1 MVGMRDVAKKAGVSL
16 SSVSLVIN
24 GTGYVSQDMRDKVE
38 QAMRELNYVP
48 NELARNFYHGK
59 TGIVGVIVPT
69 IQHPFFATL
78 TAHLQREFAARSLRT
93 MLCSTV
99 DSASGEAQYVE
110 MLRQRSLDA
119 LVVAAHTTHDTR
131 EFAAR
136 SLRTML
142 CSTVDSASGE
152 AQYVEMLRQR
162 SLDALVVAA
171 HTTHDT
177 DYWTSIERP
186 IVAFD
191 RNLGAHIAQV
201 SSDHAHGGELI
212 ADLLASTGA
221 RNVAIVGGPRAQFT
235 DLSGSN
241 TTFPTV
247 RYVQTLEKCLSQTGI
262 AHTYVESGEV
272 CDLDGVW
279 RAVHGVFNAHPG
291 IDAFVGADL
300 AAAFAMQ
307 EATMR
312 GIAVPGQLQIVAY
325 DGTMAADCAGLPLT
339 VVRQDFD
346 AIAHAL
352 AGRIETE
359 ITAVPGQLQ
368 IVAYDGTMAADCA
381 GLPLTVV
388 RQDFDAIAHA
398 LAGRIETE
406 ITRFA
411 GDAQSPMT
419 QTPEPEIV
427 PVTLEART
435 TTR

>member
-99 DSASGEAQYVE
+99 DSANGEAQYVE

-119 LVVAAHTTHDTR
+119 LVVAAHTTHD
-131 EFAAR
+131 
-136 SLRTML
+136 
-142 CSTVDSASGE
+142 V
-152 AQYVEMLRQR
+152 
-162 SLDALVVAA
+162 
-171 HTTHDT
+171 

-186 IVAFD
+186 VVAFD

-201 SSDHAHGGELI
+201 SSDHARGGALV
-212 ADLLASTGA
+212 ADVLTRTGA
-221 RNVAIVGGPRAQFT
+221 RDVVIVGGPRAQFT
-235 DLSGSN
+235 DLDDAH

-247 RYVQTLEKCLSQTGI
+247 RYVQTLEERLDAAGI
-262 AHTYVESGEV
+262 AHAYIESGEV
-272 CDLDGVW
+272 FDLDGI
-279 RAVHGVFNAHPG
+279 RRTVHDAFDAHPD

-300 AAAFAMQ
+300 AAAFAVQ
-307 EATMR
+307 EAALR
-312 GIAVPGQLQIVAY
+312 GIAVPGRLQIVAY
-325 DGTMAADCAGLPLT
+325 DGTVVADCAGLPLT
-339 VVRQDFD
+339 AVRQDFD
-346 AIAHAL
+346 AIA
-352 AGRIETE
+352 R
-359 ITAVPGQLQ
+359 
-368 IVAYDGTMAADCA
+368 
-381 GLPLTVV
+381 
-388 RQDFDAIAHA
+388 AIADNVGQEIDWFDDGGAHGGVPSHHVSSTNA
-398 LAGRIETE
+398 SAANETP
-406 ITRFA
+406 TA
-411 GDAQSPMT
+411 HGGAPSPRAT
-419 QTPEPEIV
+419 TI
-427 PVTLEART
+427 PVTLEECS

>member
-38 QAMRELNYVP
+38 QAMHELNYVP

-119 LVVAAHTTHDTR
+119 LVVAAHTTHDT
-131 EFAAR
+131 
-136 SLRTML
+136 
-142 CSTVDSASGE
+142 
-152 AQYVEMLRQR
+152 
-162 SLDALVVAA
+162 
-171 HTTHDT
+171 

-191 RNLGAHIAQV
+191 RNLGAHIAQE

-221 RNVAIVGGPRAQFT
+221 CNVAIVGGPRAQFT

-247 RYVQTLEKCLSQTGI
+247 RYVQTLEKCLSQAGI

-272 CDLDGVW
+272 CDLDGVR

-307 EATMR
+307 EAMR
-312 GIAVPGQLQIVAY
+312 GI
-325 DGTMAADCAGLPLT
+325 
-339 VVRQDFD
+339 
-346 AIAHAL
+346 
-352 AGRIETE
+352 
-359 ITAVPGQLQ
+359 AVPGQLQ

-411 GDAQSPMT
+411 GDAQSPMM

>member
-99 DSASGEAQYVE
+99 DSAN
-110 MLRQRSLDA
+110 
-119 LVVAAHTTHDTR
+119 
-131 EFAAR
+131 
-136 SLRTML
+136 
-142 CSTVDSASGE
+142 GE

-177 DYWTSIERP
+177 DYWTSIGRP

-212 ADLLASTGA
+212 ADLLASTRA
-221 RNVAIVGGPRAQFT
+221 RNSPISADRTRPSPRCATCRRWKNASPRPASRTRTSSPARCATSTACGAQCMACST
-235 DLSGSN
+235 PTRASTRLS
-241 TTFPTV
+241 
-247 RYVQTLEKCLSQTGI
+247 
-262 AHTYVESGEV
+262 A
-272 CDLDGVW
+272 
-279 RAVHGVFNAHPG
+279 
-291 IDAFVGADL
+291 
-300 AAAFAMQ
+300 
-307 EATMR
+307 
-312 GIAVPGQLQIVAY
+312 QIWPPHSRCRRRR
-325 DGTMAADCAGLPLT
+325 CAGLPCPGNCRSWHT
-339 VVRQDFD
+339 TARWPP
-346 AIAHAL
+346 IAQ
-352 AGRIETE
+352 GCR
-359 ITAVPGQLQ
+359 
-368 IVAYDGTMAADCA
+368 
-381 GLPLTVV
+381 
-388 RQDFDAIAHA
+388 
-398 LAGRIETE
+398 
-406 ITRFA
+406 
-411 GDAQSPMT
+411 
-419 QTPEPEIV
+419 
-427 PVTLEART
+427 
-435 TTR
+435 

>member
-1 MVGMRDVAKKAGVSL
+1 MVGMRDVAKRAGVSV

-24 GTGYVSQDMRDKVE
+24 GTGYVSQDMRAKVE

-119 LVVAAHTTHDTR
+119 LVVAAHTTHD
-131 EFAAR
+131 
-136 SLRTML
+136 S
-142 CSTVDSASGE
+142 
-152 AQYVEMLRQR
+152 
-162 SLDALVVAA
+162 
-171 HTTHDT
+171 

-272 CDLDGVW
+272 CDLDGAR
-279 RAVHGVFNAHPG
+279 RAVYGVFNAHPG

-359 ITAVPGQLQ
+359 IT
-368 IVAYDGTMAADCA
+368 
-381 GLPLTVV
+381 
-388 RQDFDAIAHA
+388 
-398 LAGRIETE
+398 
-406 ITRFA
+406 RFA

>member
-24 GTGYVSQDMRDKVE
+24 STGYVSQDMRDKVE

-99 DSASGEAQYVE
+99 DSANGEAQYVE

-119 LVVAAHTTHDTR
+119 LVVAAHTTHD
-131 EFAAR
+131 
-136 SLRTML
+136 S
-142 CSTVDSASGE
+142 
-152 AQYVEMLRQR
+152 
-162 SLDALVVAA
+162 
-171 HTTHDT
+171 
-177 DYWTSIERP
+177 DYWTSIGRP

-221 RNVAIVGGPRAQFT
+221 RNVAIVGGPRVQFT

-241 TTFPTV
+241 TTFLTV
-247 RYVQTLEKCLSQTGI
+247 RYVQTLEKCLSQAGI

-272 CDLDGVW
+272 CDLDGAR

-359 ITAVPGQLQ
+359 IT
-368 IVAYDGTMAADCA
+368 
-381 GLPLTVV
+381 
-388 RQDFDAIAHA
+388 
-398 LAGRIETE
+398 
-406 ITRFA
+406 RFA
-411 GDAQSPMT
+411 GDAQSPMM

>member
-119 LVVAAHTTHDTR
+119 LVVAAHTTHDT
-131 EFAAR
+131 
-136 SLRTML
+136 
-142 CSTVDSASGE
+142 G
-152 AQYVEMLRQR
+152 
-162 SLDALVVAA
+162 
-171 HTTHDT
+171 
-177 DYWTSIERP
+177 YWTSIGRP

-212 ADLLASTGA
+212 ADLLVRTGA

-235 DLSGSN
+235 DLSDAN

-247 RYVQTLEKCLSQTGI
+247 RYVQTLEARLTEAGI
-262 AHTYVESGEV
+262 AHTYIESGEV
-272 CDLDGVW
+272 FDLGGIR
-279 RAVHGVFNAHPG
+279 RAVHAAFDAHSD

-307 EATMR
+307 EATLR

-325 DGTMAADCAGLPLT
+325 DGTTAADCAGMPLT
-339 VVRQDFD
+339 AVQQDF
-346 AIAHAL
+346 AGIAQAL
-352 AGRIETE
+352 ARQMEHE
-359 ITAVPGQLQ
+359 IADSPQYLSDVDKEGTICTTIAP
-368 IVAYDGTMAADCA
+368 VALHERA
-381 GLPLTVV
+381 
-388 RQDFDAIAHA
+388 
-398 LAGRIETE
+398 
-406 ITRFA
+406 
-411 GDAQSPMT
+411 
-419 QTPEPEIV
+419 
-427 PVTLEART
+427 

>member
-119 LVVAAHTTHDTR
+119 LVVAAHTTHD
-131 EFAAR
+131 
-136 SLRTML
+136 S
-142 CSTVDSASGE
+142 
-152 AQYVEMLRQR
+152 
-162 SLDALVVAA
+162 
-171 HTTHDT
+171 

-272 CDLDGVW
+272 CDLDGVR
-279 RAVHGVFNAHPG
+279 RAVYGVFNAHPG

-359 ITAVPGQLQ
+359 IT
-368 IVAYDGTMAADCA
+368 
-381 GLPLTVV
+381 
-388 RQDFDAIAHA
+388 
-398 LAGRIETE
+398 
-406 ITRFA
+406 RFA

>member
-1 MVGMRDVAKKAGVSL
+1 
-16 SSVSLVIN
+16 
-24 GTGYVSQDMRDKVE
+24 
-38 QAMRELNYVP
+38 
-48 NELARNFYHGK
+48 
-59 TGIVGVIVPT
+59 
-69 IQHPFFATL
+69 
-78 TAHLQREFAARSLRT
+78 
-93 MLCSTV
+93 
-99 DSASGEAQYVE
+99 

-119 LVVAAHTTHDTR
+119 LVVAAHTTHD
-131 EFAAR
+131 
-136 SLRTML
+136 S
-142 CSTVDSASGE
+142 
-152 AQYVEMLRQR
+152 
-162 SLDALVVAA
+162 
-171 HTTHDT
+171 

-272 CDLDGVW
+272 CDLDGVR

-359 ITAVPGQLQ
+359 IT
-368 IVAYDGTMAADCA
+368 
-381 GLPLTVV
+381 
-388 RQDFDAIAHA
+388 
-398 LAGRIETE
+398 
-406 ITRFA
+406 RFA
-411 GDAQSPMT
+411 GDAQSPMM

>member
-119 LVVAAHTTHDTR
+119 LVVAAHTTHDT
-131 EFAAR
+131 
-136 SLRTML
+136 
-142 CSTVDSASGE
+142 
-152 AQYVEMLRQR
+152 
-162 SLDALVVAA
+162 
-171 HTTHDT
+171 
-177 DYWTSIERP
+177 DYWTSIGRP

-247 RYVQTLEKCLSQTGI
+247 RYVQTLEKCLPRPASRTRTSSPARCATSTACG
-262 AHTYVESGEV
+262 ARCMACSTPT
-272 CDLDGVW
+272 
-279 RAVHGVFNAHPG
+279 RASTRLSA
-291 IDAFVGADL
+291 
-300 AAAFAMQ
+300 
-307 EATMR
+307 
-312 GIAVPGQLQIVAY
+312 QIWPPHSRCRRRR
-325 DGTMAADCAGLPLT
+325 CAGSPCPGNCRSWHT
-339 VVRQDFD
+339 TARWPP
-346 AIAHAL
+346 IAQ
-352 AGRIETE
+352 GCR
-359 ITAVPGQLQ
+359 
-368 IVAYDGTMAADCA
+368 
-381 GLPLTVV
+381 
-388 RQDFDAIAHA
+388 
-398 LAGRIETE
+398 
-406 ITRFA
+406 
-411 GDAQSPMT
+411 
-419 QTPEPEIV
+419 
-427 PVTLEART
+427 
-435 TTR
+435 

>member
-119 LVVAAHTTHDTR
+119 L
-131 EFAAR
+131 
-136 SLRTML
+136 
-142 CSTVDSASGE
+142 
-152 AQYVEMLRQR
+152 
-162 SLDALVVAA
+162 
-171 HTTHDT
+171 
-177 DYWTSIERP
+177 
-186 IVAFD
+186 
-191 RNLGAHIAQV
+191 
-201 SSDHAHGGELI
+201 
-212 ADLLASTGA
+212 
-221 RNVAIVGGPRAQFT
+221 NVAIVGGPRAQFT

-272 CDLDGVW
+272 CDLDGVR

-359 ITAVPGQLQ
+359 IT
-368 IVAYDGTMAADCA
+368 
-381 GLPLTVV
+381 
-388 RQDFDAIAHA
+388 
-398 LAGRIETE
+398 
-406 ITRFA
+406 RFA
-411 GDAQSPMT
+411 GDAQSPMM

>member
-119 LVVAAHTTHDTR
+119 LVVAAHTTHD
-131 EFAAR
+131 
-136 SLRTML
+136 S
-142 CSTVDSASGE
+142 
-152 AQYVEMLRQR
+152 
-162 SLDALVVAA
+162 
-171 HTTHDT
+171 
-177 DYWTSIERP
+177 DYWTSIGRP

-212 ADLLASTGA
+212 ADLLASTGT

-359 ITAVPGQLQ
+359 IT
-368 IVAYDGTMAADCA
+368 
-381 GLPLTVV
+381 
-388 RQDFDAIAHA
+388 
-398 LAGRIETE
+398 
-406 ITRFA
+406 RFA

>member
-119 LVVAAHTTHDTR
+119 LVVAAHTTHDT
-131 EFAAR
+131 
-136 SLRTML
+136 
-142 CSTVDSASGE
+142 
-152 AQYVEMLRQR
+152 
-162 SLDALVVAA
+162 
-171 HTTHDT
+171 

-212 ADLLASTGA
+212 ADLLASTGT

-235 DLSGSN
+235 YLSG
-241 TTFPTV
+241 
-247 RYVQTLEKCLSQTGI
+247 
-262 AHTYVESGEV
+262 
-272 CDLDGVW
+272 
-279 RAVHGVFNAHPG
+279 
-291 IDAFVGADL
+291 
-300 AAAFAMQ
+300 
-307 EATMR
+307 
-312 GIAVPGQLQIVAY
+312 
-325 DGTMAADCAGLPLT
+325 
-339 VVRQDFD
+339 
-346 AIAHAL
+346 
-352 AGRIETE
+352 
-359 ITAVPGQLQ
+359 
-368 IVAYDGTMAADCA
+368 
-381 GLPLTVV
+381 
-388 RQDFDAIAHA
+388 
-398 LAGRIETE
+398 
-406 ITRFA
+406 
-411 GDAQSPMT
+411 
-419 QTPEPEIV
+419 
-427 PVTLEART
+427 
-435 TTR
+435 